1 MSYFG
6 VSNAVNKGVI
16 CHQFYGFLFF
26 FQGSFKGFVWV
37 LRHSVEGFMISFVL
51 PVLIDLLREQGISKT
66 QLLENTGLEGLDL
79 SKAHFFNAAEGDE
92 VCGKAI
98 ALSGDR
104 LLGIKLGTRLDM
116 VSLGILGY
124 ALMTSATVDDVLKLL
139 VRYKRALLPSMR
151 IELIPREGSVEF
163 RSAAPHLPQAL
174 EQFYKDALYTGLVT
188 NLKLLTDNHV
198 PSATLELNYGQP
210 QDRALYE
217 SVFGSAIDFNSSRC
231 GLIFDA
237 QSLAVAISTSDPVAQ
252 DVFRRECDRI
262 LANDSYSGAVSE
274 RVVQLLLLSRS
285 DFPTAATVAEQMY
298 MSESTLQRRLAKE
311 GSRFQQL
318 LDQVRYRLALEY
330 LQGTD
335 LPASEIAALLGFN
348 NSANFRRSFKRWSGT
363 TPASIRQ
370 TKDIIRAL

>member
-1 MSYFG
+1 M
-6 VSNAVNKGVI
+6 N
-16 CHQFYGFLFF
+16 
-26 FQGSFKGFVWV
+26 
-37 LRHSVEGFMISFVL
+37 SFVL
-51 PVLIDLLREQGISKT
+51 PVLIELLAEQGISKT
-66 QLLENTGLEGLDL
+66 QLLENTDLEGFDL
-79 SKAHFFNAAEGDE
+79 STTQLFSAAQADE
-92 VCGKAI
+92 ICGKAI
-98 ALSGDR
+98 GLSGDR
-104 LLGIKLGTRLDM
+104 LLGIKLGTKLDM

-151 IELIPREGSVEF
+151 IELIPSGGSIEL

-174 EQFYKDALYTGLVT
+174 EQFYKDALYAGLVT
-188 NLKLLTDNHV
+188 NLNLLTDNHV
-198 PSATLELNYGQP
+198 ASPILELNYGQP
-210 QDRALYE
+210 GDRMFYE
-217 SVFGSAIDFNSSRC
+217 SVFGANIHFNSSRC
-231 GLIFDA
+231 GLTFDA
-237 QSLAVAISTSDPVAQ
+237 ESLAVTITTSDSVAQ

-285 DFPTAATVAEQMY
+285 EFPTAAVMAQQMF

-311 GSRFQQL
+311 GARFQQL

-363 TPASIRQ
+363 TPVRIRQ
-370 TKDIIRAL
+370 AKQPIRPG

>member
-1 MSYFG
+1 
-6 VSNAVNKGVI
+6 
-16 CHQFYGFLFF
+16 
-26 FQGSFKGFVWV
+26 
-37 LRHSVEGFMISFVL
+37 MISFVL
-51 PVLIDLLREQGISKT
+51 PVLIDLLAEQGISKT
-66 QLLENTGLEGLDL
+66 QLLENTGLEGFDL
-79 SKAHFFNAAEGDE
+79 STAQFFSAGQSDEICSKA
-92 VCGKAI
+92 V

-104 LLGIKLGTRLDM
+104 LLGIKLGVRLDM

-151 IELIPREGSVEF
+151 IELIPGEGSVEL

-174 EQFYKDALYTGLVT
+174 EQFYKDALYAGLVT
-188 NLKLLTDNHV
+188 NLNLLTDNH
-198 PSATLELNYGQP
+198 AAAAILELNYGQP
-210 QDRALYE
+210 EDKAFYE
-217 SVFGSAIDFNSSRC
+217 SVFGSKILFNSSRC
-231 GLIFDA
+231 GLTFDA
-237 QSLAVAISTSDPVAQ
+237 ECLAVTISTSDAVAQ

-262 LANDSYSGAVSE
+262 LASDSYSGAVSD
-274 RVVQLLLLSRS
+274 RVKQLLLLSRS
-285 DFPTAATVAEQMY
+285 EFPTAAAVAQQMY

-330 LQGTD
+330 LAGTD

-363 TPASIRQ
+363 TPAHIRQ
-370 TKDIIRAL
+370 AQRELIPAAV

>member
-1 MSYFG
+1 M
-6 VSNAVNKGVI
+6 N
-16 CHQFYGFLFF
+16 
-26 FQGSFKGFVWV
+26 
-37 LRHSVEGFMISFVL
+37 SFVL
-51 PVLIDLLREQGISKT
+51 PVLIELLAEQGISKT
-66 QLLENTGLEGLDL
+66 QLLENTDLEGFDL
-79 SKAHFFNAAEGDE
+79 STTQLFNAAQADE
-92 VCGKAI
+92 ICGKAI
-98 ALSGDR
+98 SLSGDR
-104 LLGIKLGTRLDM
+104 LLGIKLGTKLDM
-116 VSLGILGY
+116 LSLGILGY

-151 IELIPREGSVEF
+151 IELIPSGGSIEL

-174 EQFYKDALYTGLVT
+174 EQFYKDALYAGLVT
-188 NLKLLTDNHV
+188 NLNLLTDNHV
-198 PSATLELNYGQP
+198 ASPILELNYGQP
-210 QDRALYE
+210 GDRMFYE
-217 SVFGSAIDFNSSRC
+217 SVFGANIHFNSSRC
-231 GLIFDA
+231 GLTFDA
-237 QSLAVAISTSDPVAQ
+237 ESLAVTITTSDSVAQ

-285 DFPTAATVAEQMY
+285 EFPTAAVMAQQMF

-311 GSRFQQL
+311 GARFQQL

-363 TPASIRQ
+363 TPVRIR
-370 TKDIIRAL
+370 

>member
-1 MSYFG
+1 
-6 VSNAVNKGVI
+6 
-16 CHQFYGFLFF
+16 
-26 FQGSFKGFVWV
+26 
-37 LRHSVEGFMISFVL
+37 
-51 PVLIDLLREQGISKT
+51 
-66 QLLENTGLEGLDL
+66 
-79 SKAHFFNAAEGDE
+79 
-92 VCGKAI
+92 
-98 ALSGDR
+98 
-104 LLGIKLGTRLDM
+104 
-116 VSLGILGY
+116 
-124 ALMTSATVDDVLKLL
+124 
-139 VRYKRALLPSMR
+139 
-151 IELIPREGSVEF
+151 
-163 RSAAPHLPQAL
+163 L

-198 PSATLELNYGQP
+198 LSATLELNYGQP